1 MDLKVS
7 SCGLLSYIINHVI
20 IGIEDKHEKLNLRP
34 STLLLR
40 K

>member
-7 SCGLLSYIINHVI
+7 TCGLLSYIINHMI
-20 IGIEDKHEKLNLRP
+20 IGMEDKHEKLNLRL

-40 K
+40 T